1 MAIRALVVVHDPVKG
16 RRDRIP
22 GALIPAL
29 DARDIKHDITS
40 FVDGREPEP
49 AVGDC
54 DLVVVMGSQE
64 AVYDQRVPWL
74 ARELAFVTAV
84 AERGIPA
91 LGICFGGQLLARILG
106 GTVAP
111 TARPE
116 HGFTAVESDDAEL
129 VPRGPWMQLHSDCF
143 TTPPGATEIARNA
156 SGAQAFVAGKVL
168 GVQFHPEITLDSFD
182 GWVDGWTTGDLPGH
196 GMGELDSDA
205 LRREVARNEHH
216 SIRRCDRLI
225 GTFCA
230 RYL

>member
-1 MAIRALVVVHDPVKG
+1 MAVRALVLVHDPVKG
-16 RRDRIP
+16 RRDRIL

-29 DARDIKHDITS
+29 EARGIKREVAS
-40 FVDGREPEP
+40 FVDGREPAP
-49 AVGDC
+49 VLDGC

-64 AVYDQRVPWL
+64 AVYDQRVSWL
-74 ARELAFVTAV
+74 ADEAAFVTSV

-111 TARPE
+111 AARAE

-143 TTPPGATEIARNA
+143 TPPPGATEIARSA
-156 SGAQAFVAGKVL
+156 SGAQAFVAGNVL
-168 GVQFHPEITLDSFD
+168 GVQFHPEVTLDSFD
-182 GWVDGWTTGDLPGH
+182 SWVDGWTTGDVPDH
-196 GMGELDSDA
+196 GACDLNIDA
-205 LRREVARNEHH
+205 LRREVARNEDH
-216 SIRRCDRLI
+216 SSRICDQLI